1 MEPALQ
7 HKLTKRDHCHDSALS
22 TWLHSRRTDLEKAGD
37 VGLAVE
43 GCTREEPNRQPP
55 LYLSLRQPSVRPR
68 QILPVQLK
76 RQTRQCLPAN
86 SSAMDVLPFL
96 DAILVAWRK
105 GRAGKGRD
113 LSALT
118 LLCIVHVFKV

>member
-7 HKLTKRDHCHDSALS
+7 HKLTQRDHCHNSALS
-22 TWLHSRRTDLEKAGD
+22 AWLHSRRTDLEKAGD

-43 GCTREEPNRQPP
+43 GCTREEPNCQPP
-55 LYLSLRQPSVRPR
+55 LYVSLRQPSVRPR
-68 QILPVQLK
+68 QILPFQLK
-76 RQTRQCLPAN
+76 RQTRQRLPVH
-86 SSAMDVLPFL
+86 SGAMIVLPFL
-96 DAILVAWRK
+96 SKLVAWRK
-105 GRAGKGRD
+105 GRAGKGRN